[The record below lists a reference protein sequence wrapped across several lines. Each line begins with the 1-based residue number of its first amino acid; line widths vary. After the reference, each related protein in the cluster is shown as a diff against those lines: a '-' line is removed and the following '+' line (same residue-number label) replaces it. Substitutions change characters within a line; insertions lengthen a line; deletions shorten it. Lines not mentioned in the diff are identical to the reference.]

1 MRTGSRRHARSLFV
15 AYLCVMSF
23 AAFMAVPLA
32 RSLEP
37 VAQEKQ
43 ARARAAASASVG
55 SSSASAGPS
64 AIRYPSFEDCDR
76 NGDGVLDKSEAGS
89 VPGLSANFERAD
101 QNKDGKLDRDEFDK
115 AIALLDSQRK

>member
-23 AAFMAVPLA
+23 
-32 RSLEP
+32 E
-37 VAQEKQ
+37 

-55 SSSASAGPS
+55 SSSSAGPS

>member
-1 MRTGSRRHARSLFV
+1 MRSRSRRYGRSLFLG
-15 AYLCVMSF
+15 YLGVMTL

-37 VAQEKQ
+37 AAQSKQ
-43 ARARAAASASVG
+43 AGAAASASTG
-55 SSSASAGPS
+55 ASSRAAPS

-76 NGDGVLDKSEAGS
+76 NGDGMVDKSEAGS

-101 QNKDGKLDRDEFDK
+101 LNKDGKLDPEEFEK
-115 AIALLDSQRK
+115 AIA